1 MWKGQHCTYTTHGG
15 DMTFRARVVRIH
27 RDGTVTVKALF
38 QVGPDGKDIP
48 GYLGFEYRISQDDIR
63 A

>member
-1 MWKGQHCTYTTHGG
+1 
-15 DMTFRARVVRIH
+15 MTFRARVVRIH

-48 GYLGFEYRISQDDIR
+48 GYLGFEYRISQDDIS